1 MTDAKHAESI
11 QPRPLGSSSLL
22 LKRARSAN
30 AFEETVERIL
40 QTIRL
45 GLVHPG
51 DCLPGEREIAAML
64 GVSRDTVREATS
76 ALSAAGYLTTKRGR
90 YGGTFIAETLP
101 AEYGK
106 ASSVGSG
113 EIQDI
118 LVFREVVECGA
129 AYAAASAELS
139 RDVRV
144 ALQNAHE
151 QTSAAA
157 PSDYRRLDSRLHLL
171 IAEVTGSDKLIAE
184 VAYSRMR
191 VNELLDN
198 IPLLPPN
205 IIHSNEQHEK
215 IITSILKG
223 NATAAQNAMRDH
235 LAGSASLLRGFLG

>member
-1 MTDAKHAESI
+1 MNKAKQAESI

-30 AFEETVERIL
+30 AFEDTVERIL

-45 GLVHPG
+45 GLVQPG

-76 ALSAAGYLTTKRGR
+76 SLSLAGYLTTKRGR
-90 YGGTFIAETLP
+90 YGGTFVADTLP

-106 ASSVGSG
+106 SNQINKA
-113 EIQDI
+113 EITDI

-129 AYAAASAELS
+129 AHAAANAELS
-139 RDVRV
+139 REIRV
-144 ALQNAHE
+144 ALQDAHE
-151 QTSAAA
+151 QTSGAK
-157 PSDYRRLDSRLHLL
+157 PDDYRRLDSRLHLL
-171 IAEVTGSDKLIAE
+171 IAELTGSEKLIAE

-205 IIHSNEQHEK
+205 IAHSNEQHEK
-215 IITSILKG
+215 IISAILKG
-223 NATAAQNAMRDH
+223 NPLAAQSAMRDH
-235 LAGSASLLRGFLG
+235 LAGSAALLRGFLG